1 MTNNNNNNNLL
12 PGPIT
17 FGIRGDEFKNFIFSL
32 LKKGKIKDHYID
44 LLLTDEAMEL
54 YGKAFTSPSANV
66 NFNYEILEKL
76 GDSTCNKAIM
86 WYIFRK
92 FPKLESKPHG
102 LMIFAKLF
110 HTLQST
116 QTFSRIA
123 LHLNFEKYISYGYI
137 RVKDHFEDIMKAKRN
152 GVLEDCFEAFFGATE
167 LLLDKK
173 YKEGVGYA
181 ICNEIFKGMLAEF
194 EFPSIKYEELCDPIT
209 RLKELFDYN
218 FPKKGKLGKYN
229 YISCK
234 NEDKESCLKHIS
246 IEWIDVEGRKK
257 VIAKGSG
264 SLKEKA
270 KANASEQ
277 ALTYF
282 KKIGFI
288 KAPPYDYREYVN

>member
-1 MTNNNNNNNLL
+1 M

-17 FGIRGDEFKNFIFSL
+17 LGVRGDEFKNFIFSL
-32 LKKGKIKDHYID
+32 LRKGKIKKHYIE
-44 LLLTDEAMEL
+44 LLLTDDAMHIYE
-54 YGKAFTSPSANV
+54 KAFTSPSANL

-86 WYIFRK
+86 WYIYRK

-102 LMIFAKLF
+102 LMIFSKLF

-123 LHLNFEKYISYGYI
+123 LYLHFEKYISYGYI

-229 YISCK
+229 YISIE
-234 NEDKESCLKHIS
+234 NENDDKDSCLKYVQ
-246 IEWIDVEGRKK
+246 IEWIDNDNKK
-257 VIAKGSG
+257 KIIAKGSG

-270 KANASEQ
+270 KANASEH
-277 ALTYF
+277 ALLYF
-282 KKIGFI
+282 KKIGFE
-288 KAPPYDYREYVN
+288 KAPPYDYKEYI